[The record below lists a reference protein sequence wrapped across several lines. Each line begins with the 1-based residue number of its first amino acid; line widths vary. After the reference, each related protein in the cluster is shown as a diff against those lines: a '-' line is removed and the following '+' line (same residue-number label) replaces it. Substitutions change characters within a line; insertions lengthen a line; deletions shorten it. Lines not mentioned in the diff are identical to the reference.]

1 MLDYFV
7 KFFNLI
13 TMQIDFQYTNFKA
26 DQKLLDFITKKLEK
40 LETFYGRII
49 NSVVYLKVDNNS
61 SGEENKLVEIKLNV
75 QNQTLFA
82 NERCKSFE
90 EATDEASQALRS
102 QLIKYKE
109 KYK

>member
-1 MLDYFV
+1 
-7 KFFNLI
+7 
-13 TMQIDFQYTNFKA
+13 MQIDFQYTNFKA
-26 DQKLLDFITKKLEK
+26 DQKLLNFITAKLEK

-49 NSVVYLKVDNNS
+49 NSVVYLKVDKNS
-61 SGEENKLVEIKLNV
+61 AGDENKIVEIKVNV

-90 EATDEASQALRS
+90 AAADTVSQALRS